1 MKDPWGEGNTHRVVQ
16 LGYPSVRDGQT
27 REEDKVDEGM
37 DVALFGE
44 VEVQRAT
51 TAAPSRL
58 EVLHDVLEQRQRSEN
73 TDLLPVKMTR
83 SEKR

>member
-1 MKDPWGEGNTHRVVQ
+1 MICWWGDGNAHRVVQ
-16 LGYPSVRDGQT
+16 LGYPPVRDGQT
-27 REEDKVDEGM
+27 GEEDEVDKGM